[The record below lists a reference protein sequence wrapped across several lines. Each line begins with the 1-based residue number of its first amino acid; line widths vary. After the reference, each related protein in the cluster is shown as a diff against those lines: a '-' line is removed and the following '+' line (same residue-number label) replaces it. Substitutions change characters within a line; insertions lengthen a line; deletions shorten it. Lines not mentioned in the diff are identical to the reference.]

1 MKAKSRKFS
10 EAQAARL
17 AAAITSREADA
28 ATHRADLARVMFKKA
43 RKAFKQARKAAKRA
57 AKRAKEAQKKFA
69 PLAKHLKPSKP
80 KPPRKSPTKQPK
92 LKTKTTAGR
101 RTRVPPKPAAKVISL
116 EVAPKPPA
124 DSSPPNSP
132 AD

>member
-1 MKAKSRKFS
+1 MKAKSTKS
-10 EAQAARL
+10 AEAQAARL

-69 PLAKHLKPSKP
+69 PLAKYLKGSKL
-80 KPPRKSPTKQPK
+80 KPPRKSTAKHPK
-92 LKTKTTAGR
+92 PKTKTTAR
-101 RTRVPPKPAAKVISL
+101 RRMRVPPRPAAKVISP
-116 EVAPKPPA
+116 EMAPKPPT
-124 DSSPPNSP
+124 DSNPLNSP